1 MKDKVAFWGAG
12 AYASRTWKQMKKLP
26 FFNDQYIAFID
37 KNKELWGSYLDFVK
51 IVAPSSIDKMA
62 IDIFVIMSDKYGEEI
77 KNYIIYEI
85 GIREEKVYLFDEYKR
100 RCYAQWIYLKS
111 GMNLIKKK
119 ERYFDLKNIV
129 IYTAIT
135 GGYDDLKEPLFV
147 DDSLTYVCFT
157 DNHQLKSNIW
167 NIEYVRSD
175 GLDKIYLAKKYKM
188 KPHEYFKE
196 FETSIWV
203 DGKFEIQNDLR
214 EYIKIYEKNEPILC
228 FPHFERDCI
237 YDEAITC
244 LYQNKGNKQKIIGQI
259 SEYYRMNYP
268 FSGGLYEMGCIV
280 RKHNDDFV
288 KKLMN
293 DWLQETMIYSSRDQL
308 SFPVMCWKNKFHPDI
323 CDLYIGKNK
332 WLKVY
337 LHNY

>member
-1 MKDKVAFWGAG
+1 M
-12 AYASRTWKQMKKLP
+12 
-26 FFNDQYIAFID
+26 
-37 KNKELWGSYLDFVK
+37 
-51 IVAPSSIDKMA
+51 
-62 IDIFVIMSDKYGEEI
+62 
-77 KNYIIYEI
+77 
-85 GIREEKVYLFDEYKR
+85 
-100 RCYAQWIYLKS
+100 
-111 GMNLIKKK
+111 
-119 ERYFDLKNIV
+119 
-129 IYTAIT
+129 
-135 GGYDDLKEPLFV
+135 
-147 DDSLTYVCFT
+147 
-157 DNHQLKSNIW
+157 
-167 NIEYVRSD
+167 
-175 GLDKIYLAKKYKM
+175 
-188 KPHEYFKE
+188 
-196 FETSIWV
+196 

-259 SEYYRMNYP
+259 SEYYRINYP

-288 KKLMN
+288 KKLMS
-293 DWLQETMIYSSRDQL
+293 DWFQETMIYSSRDQL